1 MNLLTLIKISW
12 RNIWRNKLRS
22 LVVII
27 SIVFGLLGG
36 IIIIAMSYGL
46 NEERMNN
53 AVDTYLSHIQIH
65 NNLFSEDYNI
75 KHTINNLDIIE
86 KAINEDERV
95 VSYSKR
101 IVLNGMLSNSNGSY
115 GIQVKGIDPDEEI
128 KVTNTHEKII
138 EGEYFRSKRDN
149 TILVGKKLAD
159 KLNLKLKSKVV
170 ITFQDENYE
179 LTSLLFRVE
188 GIFRSGNSR
197 YDEMNVFVQNKSI
210 IKNLPGFNGYHE
222 MPILLSDIDLRGEV
236 KKDLIPLSSDN
247 IVEGWDDIS
256 KELAYANEML
266 SAVLYIFMM
275 IILSGLSFGV
285 INTMLMAILERRKEI
300 GMLMSIGMNRYK
312 IFMMISFETIFLS
325 LIALPFGLITSF
337 LIVEYYSV
345 VGIDL
350 SIVEAGLE
358 NFGVGTR
365 LYFKVPDEE
374 YFYVSL
380 MVFVIS
386 IFSSVFPSIR
396 ALKINPVEAM
406 KPDPR

>member
-22 LVVII
+22 LVVIF

-75 KHTINNLDIIE
+75 KHTINNLDAIE
-86 KAINEDERV
+86 KAINQDERV

-128 KVTNTHEKII
+128 KVTNTYDKII
-138 EGEYFRSKRDN
+138 DGEYFRSKRDN

-179 LTSLLFRVE
+179 LTSLLYRVE

-197 YDEMNVFVQNKSI
+197 YDEMNVFVKNKSI
-210 IKNLPGFNGYHE
+210 TKNLPGFNGYHE
-222 MPILLSDIDLRGEV
+222 MPILLSDIELRGEV
-236 KKDLIPLSSDN
+236 KKDLIPISSDN

-325 LIALPFGLITSF
+325 LIALPFGLITSY

-350 SIVEAGLE
+350 SVVEAGLE

-365 LYFKVPDEE
+365 LYFKVPNEE

-386 IFSSVFPSIR
+386 IFSSIFPSIR
-396 ALKINPVEAM
+396 ALKINPVEAT
-406 KPDPR
+406 KTI

>member
-75 KHTINNLDIIE
+75 KHTINNLDVIE

-128 KVTNTHEKII
+128 KVTNTYEKII
-138 EGEYFRSKRDN
+138 DGEYFRSKRDN

-210 IKNLPGFNGYHE
+210 TKNLPGFNGYHE
-222 MPILLSDIDLRGEV
+222 MPILLSDIELRGEV

-325 LIALPFGLITSF
+325 LIALPFGLITSY

-350 SIVEAGLE
+350 SVVEAGLE

-365 LYFKVPDEE
+365 LYFKVPNEE

-386 IFSSVFPSIR
+386 IFSSIFPSIR
-396 ALKINPVEAM
+396 ALKINPVEAT
-406 KPDPR
+406 KTI

>member
-86 KAINEDERV
+86 KAINEDKRV

-138 EGEYFRSKRDN
+138 EGKYFRSKRDN

-396 ALKINPVEAM
+396 ALKINPVEAT
-406 KPDPR
+406 KTI

>member
-22 LVVII
+22 LVVIF

-75 KHTINNLDIIE
+75 KHTINNLDAIE
-86 KAINEDERV
+86 KAINQDERV

-128 KVTNTHEKII
+128 KVTNTYEKII
-138 EGEYFRSKRDN
+138 DGEYFRSKRDN

-179 LTSLLFRVE
+179 LTSLLYRVE

-197 YDEMNVFVQNKSI
+197 YDEMNVFVKNKSI
-210 IKNLPGFNGYHE
+210 TKNLPGFNGYHE
-222 MPILLSDIDLRGEV
+222 MPILLSDIELRGEV
-236 KKDLIPLSSDN
+236 KKDLIPISSDN

-325 LIALPFGLITSF
+325 LIALPFGLITSY

-350 SIVEAGLE
+350 SVVEAGLE

-365 LYFKVPDEE
+365 LYFKVPNEE

-386 IFSSVFPSIR
+386 IFSSIFPSIR
-396 ALKINPVEAM
+396 ALKINPVEAT
-406 KPDPR
+406 KTI

>member
-22 LVVII
+22 LVVIF

-86 KAINEDERV
+86 KTVSEDKRV

-138 EGEYFRSKRDN
+138 DGEYFRSKRDN
-149 TILVGKKLAD
+149 TILVGQKLAD
-159 KLNLKLKSKVV
+159 KLNLNLKSKVV

-179 LTSLLFRVE
+179 LTSLLYRVE

-197 YDEMNVFVQNKSI
+197 YDEMNVFVKNKSI
-210 IKNLPGFNGYHE
+210 TKNLPEFNGYHE
-222 MPILLSDIDLRGEV
+222 MPILLSDIELRGEV

-325 LIALPFGLITSF
+325 LIALPFGLITSY

-350 SIVEAGLE
+350 SVVEAGLE

-365 LYFKVPDEE
+365 LYFKVPNEE

-386 IFSSVFPSIR
+386 IFSSIFPSIR
-396 ALKINPVEAM
+396 ALKINPVEAT
-406 KPDPR
+406 KTI

>member
-1 MNLLTLIKISW
+1 MNLLTIIKISW

-22 LVVII
+22 LVVIL
-27 SIVFGLLGG
+27 SIIFGLLGG

-46 NEERMNN
+46 NDERMNN

-65 NNLFSEDYNI
+65 NILFSEDYNI
-75 KHTINNLDIIE
+75 KHTINNLDLIE
-86 KAINEDERV
+86 KAINDDERV

-115 GIQVKGIDPDEEI
+115 GIQVKGIDPEEEV
-128 KVTNTHEKII
+128 KVTNTYEKKID
-138 EGEYFRSKRDN
+138 GEYFRSKKDN

-170 ITFQDENYE
+170 ITFQDENYD
-179 LTSLLFRVE
+179 LTSLLYRVE

-197 YDEMNVFVQNKSI
+197 YDEMNVFVKNKSI

-222 MPILLSDIDLRGEV
+222 MPILLSDIELRGEV

-325 LIALPFGLITSF
+325 LIALPFGLITSY

-350 SIVEAGLE
+350 SVVEAGLE

-365 LYFKVPDEE
+365 LYFKVPNEE

-386 IFSSVFPSIR
+386 IFSSIFPSIR
-396 ALKINPVEAM
+396 ALKINPVEAT
-406 KPDPR
+406 KTI

>member
-1 MNLLTLIKISW
+1 MNILTLIKISW
-12 RNIWRNKLRS
+12 RNVWRNKLRS
-22 LVVII
+22 IVVIFSVI
-27 SIVFGLLGG
+27 FGLLGG

-53 AVDTYLSHIQIH
+53 AVEAYLSHVQIH
-65 NNLFSEDYNI
+65 NKQFSEDYNI
-75 KHTINNLDIIE
+75 LNTIDNLSQIE
-86 KAINEDERV
+86 DVIKNDNRV

-101 IVLNGMLSNSNGSY
+101 IILNGMLSNSNGSY
-115 GIQVKGIDPDEEI
+115 GIQVKGIDPEQE
-128 KVTNTHEKII
+128 KMVTNTFEKII
-138 EGEYFRSKRDN
+138 EGEYFNSKRDN

-159 KLNLKLKSKVV
+159 RLNLKLKSKVV
-170 ITFQDENYE
+170 VTFQDENYD

-188 GIFRSGNSR
+188 GIYRSGNSR
-197 YDEMNVFVQNKSI
+197 YDESNVFVRNDNIK
-210 IKNLPGFNGYHE
+210 KNLPAFSGYHE
-222 MPILLSDIDLRGEV
+222 LPILLTDINLRNEV
-236 KKDLIPLSSDN
+236 KKDLSKISEEN

-266 SAVLYIFMM
+266 AAVLYIFMM
-275 IILSGLSFGV
+275 IILFGLSFGIV
-285 INTMLMAILERRKEI
+285 NTMLMAILERKKEI

-325 LIALPFGLITSF
+325 LVALPVGLFSSY

-365 LYFKVPDEE
+365 LYFKVPNQE
-374 YFYVSL
+374 YFIVSL
-380 MVFVIS
+380 MVFIIS
-386 IFSSVFPSIR
+386 LISSIFPSIR
-396 ALKINPVEAM
+396 ALNINPVSQPPA
-406 KPDPR
+406 

>member
-22 LVVII
+22 LVVIF

-65 NNLFSEDYNI
+65 NILFSEDYNI

-115 GIQVKGIDPDEEI
+115 GIQVKGVDPEEEV
-128 KVTNTHEKII
+128 KVTNTYEKII
-138 EGEYFRSKRDN
+138 DGQYFKSKRDN
-149 TILVGKKLAD
+149 TIIVGKKLAD
-159 KLNLKLKSKVV
+159 KLNLNLKSKVV

-179 LTSLLFRVE
+179 LTSLLYRVE

-197 YDEMNVFVQNKSI
+197 YDEMNVFVKNKSI
-210 IKNLPGFNGYHE
+210 TKNLPGFNGYHE
-222 MPILLSDIDLRGEV
+222 MPILLSDIELRGEV
-236 KKDLIPLSSDN
+236 KKDLIPISSDN

-285 INTMLMAILERRKEI
+285 VNTMLMAILERRKEI

-325 LIALPFGLITSF
+325 LIALPFGLLTSYM
-337 LIVEYYSV
+337 IVDYYSV

-350 SIVEAGLE
+350 SVVEAGLE

-365 LYFKVPDEE
+365 LYFKVPNEE
-374 YFYVSL
+374 YFNVSL
-380 MVFVIS
+380 MVFCYLYFFFNIPIYKS
-386 IFSSVFPSIR
+386 T
-396 ALKINPVEAM
+396 
-406 KPDPR
+406 

>member
-22 LVVII
+22 FVVIF

-65 NNLFSEDYNI
+65 NILFSEDYNI

-115 GIQVKGIDPDEEI
+115 GIQVKGIEPEKEV
-128 KVTNTHEKII
+128 KVTNTYEKII
-138 EGEYFRSKRDN
+138 DGEYFKSKRDN

-159 KLNLKLKSKVV
+159 KLNLNLKSKVV

-179 LTSLLFRVE
+179 LTSLLYRVE

-197 YDEMNVFVQNKSI
+197 YDEMNVFVKNKSI
-210 IKNLPGFNGYHE
+210 IKNLPGFKGYHE
-222 MPILLSDIDLRGEV
+222 MPILLNDIDLRGEV

-285 INTMLMAILERRKEI
+285 VNTMLMAILERRKEI

-312 IFMMISFETIFLS
+312 IFMMISLETIFLS
-325 LIALPFGLITSF
+325 LIALPFGLLTSYM
-337 LIVEYYSV
+337 IVDYYSV

-350 SIVEAGLE
+350 SVVEAGLE

-365 LYFKVPDEE
+365 LYFKVPNEE
-374 YFYVSL
+374 YFNVSL

-396 ALKINPVEAM
+396 ALKINPVEAT
-406 KPDPR
+406 KTI

>member
-1 MNLLTLIKISW
+1 MNILTLIKISW
-12 RNIWRNKLRS
+12 RNVWRNKLRS
-22 LVVII
+22 IVVIFSVI
-27 SIVFGLLGG
+27 FGLLGG

-53 AVDTYLSHIQIH
+53 AVEAYLSHVQIH
-65 NNLFSEDYNI
+65 NKQFSEDYNI
-75 KHTINNLDIIE
+75 MNTIDNLSQIE
-86 KAINEDERV
+86 NVIKNDNRV

-101 IVLNGMLSNSNGSY
+101 IILNGMLSNSNGSY
-115 GIQVKGIDPDEEI
+115 GIQVKGIDPEQE
-128 KVTNTHEKII
+128 KMVTNTFEKII
-138 EGEYFRSKRDN
+138 EGEYFNSKRDN

-159 KLNLKLKSKVV
+159 RLNLKLKSKVV
-170 ITFQDENYE
+170 VTFQDENYD

-188 GIFRSGNSR
+188 GIYRSGNSR
-197 YDEMNVFVQNKSI
+197 YDESNVFVRNDNIK
-210 IKNLPGFNGYHE
+210 KNLPAFSGYHE
-222 MPILLSDIDLRGEV
+222 LPILLTDINLRNEV
-236 KKDLIPLSSDN
+236 KKDLSKISEEN

-266 SAVLYIFMM
+266 AAVLYIFMM
-275 IILSGLSFGV
+275 IILFGLSFGIV
-285 INTMLMAILERRKEI
+285 NTMLMAILERKKEI

-325 LIALPFGLITSF
+325 LVALPIGLFSSY

-365 LYFKVPDEE
+365 LYFKVPNQE
-374 YFYVSL
+374 YFIVSL
-380 MVFVIS
+380 MVFIIS
-386 IFSSVFPSIR
+386 LISSIFPSIR
-396 ALKINPVEAM
+396 ALKINPVEAT
-406 KPDPR
+406 KTI

>member
-22 LVVII
+22 LVVIF

-65 NNLFSEDYNI
+65 NYLFSEDYNI
-75 KHTINNLDIIE
+75 KHTINNLDVIE

-128 KVTNTHEKII
+128 KVTNTYEKII
-138 EGEYFRSKRDN
+138 HGEYFRSKRDN

-179 LTSLLFRVE
+179 LTSLLYRVE

-197 YDEMNVFVQNKSI
+197 YDEMNVFVKNKSI
-210 IKNLPGFNGYHE
+210 TKNLPGFNGYHE
-222 MPILLSDIDLRGEV
+222 MPILLSDIELRGEV

-325 LIALPFGLITSF
+325 LIALPFGLITSY

-350 SIVEAGLE
+350 SVVEAGLE

-365 LYFKVPDEE
+365 LYFKVPNEE

-386 IFSSVFPSIR
+386 IFSSIFPSIR
-396 ALKINPVEAM
+396 ALKINPVEAT
-406 KPDPR
+406 KTI

>member
-1 MNLLTLIKISW
+1 MNLLTIIKISW

-22 LVVII
+22 LVVIL
-27 SIVFGLLGG
+27 SIIFGLLGG

-46 NEERMNN
+46 NDERMNN

-65 NNLFSEDYNI
+65 NILFSEDYSI
-75 KHTINNLDIIE
+75 KHTINNLDLIE

-115 GIQVKGIDPDEEI
+115 GIQVKGIDPEEEV
-128 KVTNTHEKII
+128 KVTNTYEKII
-138 EGEYFRSKRDN
+138 DGEYFRSKRDN

-170 ITFQDENYE
+170 ITFQDENYD
-179 LTSLLFRVE
+179 LTSLLYRVE

-197 YDEMNVFVQNKSI
+197 YDEMNVFVKNKSI

-222 MPILLSDIDLRGEV
+222 MPILLSDIELRGEV

-325 LIALPFGLITSF
+325 LIALPFGLITSY

-350 SIVEAGLE
+350 SVVEAGLE

-365 LYFKVPDEE
+365 LYFKVPNEE
-374 YFYVSL
+374 YYYVSL

-386 IFSSVFPSIR
+386 IFSSIFPSIR
-396 ALKINPVEAM
+396 ALKINPVEAT
-406 KPDPR
+406 KTI

>member
-22 LVVII
+22 LVVIF

-86 KAINEDERV
+86 KAISEDKRV

-138 EGEYFRSKRDN
+138 DGEYFRSKRDN

-222 MPILLSDIDLRGEV
+222 MPILLSDIELRGEV

-312 IFMMISFETIFLS
+312 IFIMISFETIFLS
-325 LIALPFGLITSF
+325 LIALPFGLITSY

-350 SIVEAGLE
+350 SVVEAGLE

-365 LYFKVPDEE
+365 LYFKVPNEE

-396 ALKINPVEAM
+396 ALKINPVEAT
-406 KPDPR
+406 KTI

>member
-22 LVVII
+22 LVVIT

-75 KHTINNLDIIE
+75 KHTINNLDVIE

-138 EGEYFRSKRDN
+138 DGEYFRSKRDN

-222 MPILLSDIDLRGEV
+222 MPILLSDIELRGEV

-325 LIALPFGLITSF
+325 LIALPFGLITSY

-350 SIVEAGLE
+350 SVVEAGLE

-365 LYFKVPDEE
+365 LYFKVPNEE

-386 IFSSVFPSIR
+386 IFSSIFPSIR
-396 ALKINPVEAM
+396 ALKINPVEAT
-406 KPDPR
+406 KTI

>member
-86 KAINEDERV
+86 KAINEDKRV

-138 EGEYFRSKRDN
+138 DGEYFRSKRDN

-210 IKNLPGFNGYHE
+210 TKNLPGFNGYHE
-222 MPILLSDIDLRGEV
+222 MPILLSDIELRGEV

-365 LYFKVPDEE
+365 LYFKVPNEE

-386 IFSSVFPSIR
+386 IFSSIFPSIR
-396 ALKINPVEAM
+396 ALKINPVEAT
-406 KPDPR
+406 KTI

>member
-22 LVVII
+22 LVVIT

-75 KHTINNLDIIE
+75 KHTINNLDVIE

-115 GIQVKGIDPDEEI
+115 GIQVKGIDPDEEV

-138 EGEYFRSKRDN
+138 DGEYFRSKRDN

-222 MPILLSDIDLRGEV
+222 MPILLSDIELRGEV

-325 LIALPFGLITSF
+325 LIALPFGLITSY

-350 SIVEAGLE
+350 SVVEAGLE

-365 LYFKVPDEE
+365 LYFKVPNEE

-386 IFSSVFPSIR
+386 IFSSIFPSIR
-396 ALKINPVEAM
+396 ALKINPVEAT
-406 KPDPR
+406 KTI

>member
-1 MNLLTLIKISW
+1 MNLFSLIKIAW

-27 SIVFGLLGG
+27 SIIFGLLGG
-36 IIIIAMSYGL
+36 IIMIAMSYGL

-65 NNLFSEDYNI
+65 NNSFSEDYNI
-75 KHTINNLDIIE
+75 KHTIDNLNLIEEALNN
-86 KAINEDERV
+86 DERV
-95 VSYSKR
+95 ISYTKR

-115 GIQVKGIDPDEEI
+115 GIQVKGVDPDTEI
-128 KVTNTHEKII
+128 KVTNTYDKII
-138 EGEYFRSKRDN
+138 DGEYFKSKRDN

-159 KLNLKLKSKVV
+159 RLNLKLKSKVV

-197 YDEMNVFVQNKSI
+197 YDETNVFVKNISI
-210 IKNLPGFNGYHE
+210 IKNLPRFSGYHE
-222 MPILLSDIDLRGEV
+222 IPILLNDINLRGEV
-236 KKDLIPLSSDN
+236 KKDLIPISTNN

-266 SAVLYIFMM
+266 AAVLYIFMM

-285 INTMLMAILERRKEI
+285 INTMLMAILERKKEI
-300 GMLMSIGMNRYK
+300 GMLMSIGMDRYK
-312 IFMMISFETIFLS
+312 IFLMISMETIFLS
-325 LIALPFGLITSF
+325 MIALPFGLILSYV
-337 LIVEYYSV
+337 IVEYYSV

-365 LYFKVPDEE
+365 LYFKVPNEE
-374 YFYVSL
+374 YFIVSF
-380 MVFVIS
+380 MVLIIS
-386 IFSSVFPSIR
+386 IVSSIFPSIR
-396 ALKINPVEAM
+396 ALKINPVEAT
-406 KPDPR
+406 KTI

>member
-22 LVVII
+22 LVVIF

-75 KHTINNLDIIE
+75 KHTINNLDAIE
-86 KAINEDERV
+86 KAINQDERV

-128 KVTNTHEKII
+128 KVTNTYDKII
-138 EGEYFRSKRDN
+138 DGEYFRSKRDN

-179 LTSLLFRVE
+179 LTSLLYRVE

-197 YDEMNVFVQNKSI
+197 YDEMNVFVKNKSI
-210 IKNLPGFNGYHE
+210 TKNLPGFNGYHE
-222 MPILLSDIDLRGEV
+222 MPILLSDIELRSEV
-236 KKDLIPLSSDN
+236 KKDLIPISSDN

-325 LIALPFGLITSF
+325 LIALPFGLITSY

-350 SIVEAGLE
+350 SVVEAGLE

-365 LYFKVPDEE
+365 LYFKVPNEE

-386 IFSSVFPSIR
+386 IFSSIFPSIR
-396 ALKINPVEAM
+396 ALKINPVEAT
-406 KPDPR
+406 KTI

>member
-22 LVVII
+22 LVVIF

-75 KHTINNLDIIE
+75 KHTINNLDAIE
-86 KAINEDERV
+86 KAINKDERV

-128 KVTNTHEKII
+128 KVTNTYDKII
-138 EGEYFRSKRDN
+138 DGEYFRSKRDN

-179 LTSLLFRVE
+179 LTSLLYRVE

-197 YDEMNVFVQNKSI
+197 YDEMNVFVKNKSI
-210 IKNLPGFNGYHE
+210 TKNLPGFNGYHE
-222 MPILLSDIDLRGEV
+222 MPILLSDIELRGEV
-236 KKDLIPLSSDN
+236 KKDLIPISSDN

-325 LIALPFGLITSF
+325 LIALPFGLITSY

-350 SIVEAGLE
+350 SVVEAGLE

-365 LYFKVPDEE
+365 LYFKVPNEE

-386 IFSSVFPSIR
+386 IFSSIFPSIR
-396 ALKINPVEAM
+396 ALKINPVEAT
-406 KPDPR
+406 KTI